1 MECQI
6 LQRMEATCQQV
17 QRPYPAMEAVSN
29 SQNIGGILDL
39 SPSFKKNNCT
49 KNTFSGFESVERFEI
64 TASPTIRCAMRNLQD
79 KPWFL
84 AFLLILTG
92 CNDQQAS
99 NGGQPPPPEVS
110 VAQVFSK
117 SVQQWDEYT
126 GRVSAID
133 TVELRPRVS
142 GYVQRVAYREGQ
154 DVKQGDL
161 MFQIDPRPYRAALD
175 NAQAQLARARVAE
188 QLESIRDKRAQA
200 LITDNAISHEEL
212 ELRHAAHAQST
223 ADVHAAEAAV
233 ATAKLNLSFTE
244 VRAPVAGRTGRAL
257 LTVGNLAT
265 ADETL
270 LTTIVSQDPICVYF
284 DADESSYLRYKEQ
297 ERKNE
302 RTDQDNAVHVGL
314 ANEDGYP
321 HAGTV
326 DFLDNHVNPAI
337 GMVRARAVLPN
348 ADRLFTPGLY
358 ARVQFVSGKKTE
370 ALLID
375 DKAVLTDQD
384 RKYVYVVDKDGKA
397 QRKDIVL
404 GRMVEGLRVVQSG
417 LAPTDMIVVV
427 GLQKIFSPGMPVV
440 PKEIPMGVPSAPI
453 APAANVEK

>member
-1 MECQI
+1 MCRHLEQ
-6 LQRMEATCQQV
+6 
-17 QRPYPAMEAVSN
+17 PSSAMDAISN
-29 SQNIGGILDL
+29 SQNFDDILDL
-39 SPSFKKNNCT
+39 DLPFKKNDSA
-49 KNTFSGFESVERFEI
+49 KNTFSFKFVERLEVI
-64 TASPTIRCAMRNLQD
+64 ASPTVRCMMSNLQ
-79 KPWFL
+79 PWL
-84 AFLLILTG
+84 LTLLLILTG
-92 CNDQQAS
+92 CNDQQANS
-99 NGGQPPPPEVS
+99 GGQPPPPEVS
-110 VAQVFSK
+110 VAQVLSK

-142 GYVQRVAYREGQ
+142 GYVQRVAYKEGQ

-161 MFQIDPRPYRAALD
+161 MFQIDQRPYRASLD
-175 NAQAQLARARVAE
+175 NAQAQLTRARATE
-188 QLESIRDKRAQA
+188 QLETIRNQRAQF
-200 LITDNAISHEEL
+200 LINDEAISQEEL
-212 ELRHAAHAQST
+212 DLRRAAHAQST

-244 VRAPVAGRTGRAL
+244 VRAPVAGRASRAL

-270 LTTIVSQDPICVYF
+270 LTTIVSQDPMYVYF
-284 DADESSYLRYKEQ
+284 DADENSYLRYKEQ

-302 RTDQDNAVHVGL
+302 RTARDNAVHVGL

-321 HAGTV
+321 HVGTV
-326 DFLDNHVNPAI
+326 DFLDNQVNPTI
-337 GMVRARAVLPN
+337 GTVRARAVLPN
-348 ADRLFTPGLY
+348 ADRIFTPGLY
-358 ARVQFVSGKKTE
+358 ARVQFMSRQKAE

-417 LAPTDMIVVV
+417 LTHADRIVVA
-427 GLQKIFSPGMPVV
+427 GLQKIFYPGMPVV
-440 PKEIPMGVPSAPI
+440 ASEVPMGAP
-453 APAANVEK
+453 PAQALSTDMAEK